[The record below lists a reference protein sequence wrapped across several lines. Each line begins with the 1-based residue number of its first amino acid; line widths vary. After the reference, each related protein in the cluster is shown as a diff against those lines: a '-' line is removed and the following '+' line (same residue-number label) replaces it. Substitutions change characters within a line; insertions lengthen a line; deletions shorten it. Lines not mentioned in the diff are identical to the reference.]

1 MNWGKM
7 NRVLVWGWVA
17 IWVVATL
24 LFCWGVVMLVGHL
37 VPARAQ
43 PVGPTPDNFWAE
55 FYSAAKTAGWFGT
68 LIMALMWWRAERRA
82 EIERQDRKDLQTI
95 KDAQTEKTIATMGT
109 VAMTL
114 DATQKI
120 VDKIVLGF
128 DAMKDMLR
136 DLREAG
142 KKNP

>member
-1 MNWGKM
+1 F
-7 NRVLVWGWVA
+7 
-17 IWVVATL
+17 VVIL
-24 LFCWGVVMLVGHL
+24 LAGHL
-37 VPARAQ
+37 TVARSETMGA
-43 PVGPTPDNFWAE
+43 TPDNFWSE
-55 FYSAAKTAGWFGT
+55 FYNAAKTAGWFGT

-82 EIERQDRKDLQTI
+82 EIERQDRKDLQAV

-120 VDKIVLGF
+120 VDKIVMGF
-128 DAMKDMLR
+128 DAMKDMIR

-142 KKNP
+142 KK